1 MSTLQ
6 RGTYS
11 GLDTHGKRGTC
22 TPAPYRASASV
33 VFALLAGVSVTACQ
47 FATGGYRSAE
57 ELKEVESQIKQEMG
71 IETHVRYQRA
81 VTSSSG
87 SKKLVVV
94 EFGSTPPGSIAE
106 VRRHVEAIVARSF
119 EGGVDHIT
127 LVF

>member
-1 MSTLQ
+1 VKPLHLADKGRRLEPQ
-6 RGTYS
+6 DRS
-11 GLDTHGKRGTC
+11 GSLGPIDASLAHGERIGD
-22 TPAPYRASASV
+22 AASRR
-33 VFALLAGVSVTACQ
+33 VFEAH
-47 FATGGYRSAE
+47 GGQSAF
-57 ELKEVESQIKQEMG
+57 
-71 IETHVRYQRA
+71 
-81 VTSSSG
+81 TSSSG